1 MLDQAGL
8 VVCPLCRGSVVGAG
22 SKRRWRL
29 AHCPRCDHYAVLPC
43 PTEAELQAIYSSTA
57 GYGVGREVSLAGT
70 DGRPAAR
77 LDAALLSFG
86 VKRKAFLDVGC
97 GDGRLLFHMRNLG
110 WEVAG
115 TDYSDVYVEK
125 CRAHG
130 LDVRQGDLGGAALSR
145 DWSVAY
151 LGDVVEHLRNP
162 LETMCE
168 VIAHLAPG
176 GIVVVRTPNAASG
189 FSKLSCWLNRVTRTE
204 WLASEAPLHINDFTP
219 RSLRTLF
226 LAVGLSV
233 LTETTEGRRPFWYTV
248 GASGMLDREK
258 LRLKQCRSKADRFGV
273 VLKALPKVLTA
284 AAWTMPSFAVGRM
297 ADYSVGG
304 ADYIVMYGAKRD
316 AREDTSA
323 PRVGRL
329 VPDAGAGHGTVRA
342 EERPSLQRTG
352 EPTLLAASAADQS

>member
-1 MLDQAGL
+1 MRDQAGSL
-8 VVCPLCRGSVVGAG
+8 VCPLCRGPVVGVG
-22 SKRRWRL
+22 SKRGWRL

-57 GYGVGREVSLAGT
+57 GYGVGRESSLADT

-77 LDAALLSFG
+77 LDTALLALG
-86 VKRKAFLDVGC
+86 VKRKTFLEVGC

-130 LDVRQGDLGGAALSR
+130 LDVRHGVLGGAGLSR

-151 LGDVVEHLRNP
+151 LGDVVEHLPNP
-162 LETMCE
+162 LETLGE
-168 VIAHLAPG
+168 VISHLAPG

-189 FSKLSCWLNRVTRTE
+189 FSRLSCWLNRVTRTD

-233 LTETTEGRRPFWYTV
+233 LSEATKGRRPFWYTV

-258 LRLKQCRSKADRFGV
+258 LRLKQCRSRADRCGV

-284 AAWTMPSFAVGRM
+284 AAWTMPSFAIGRM

-316 AREDTSA
+316 GGGGAA
-323 PRVGRL
+323 A
-329 VPDAGAGHGTVRA
+329 AGAGRPPAA
-342 EERPSLQRTG
+342 E
-352 EPTLLAASAADQS
+352 QS